1 MLARKV
7 NHRHLCYPGS
17 AVAGAARVVA
27 RAGGNISVACGGV
40 SSSSYIYLVE
50 WVCSGCSCAQ
60 CPAHSNT
67 GLRLL
72 RYNDKITQVSC
83 QAKIF
88 VTN

>member
-1 MLARKV
+1 MS
-7 NHRHLCYPGS
+7 HLRIYTCLPAKSITAISATPGS

-27 RAGGNISVACGGV
+27 RAGGNITVACGGV

-72 RYNDKITQVSC
+72 RYNDKITQVS
-83 QAKIF
+83 
-88 VTN
+88 

>member
-1 MLARKV
+1 MLVR
-7 NHRHLCYPGS
+7 NDHCHLCYPGS
-17 AVAGAARVVA
+17 AVARARVVA

-67 GLRLL
+67 GLSLL
-72 RYNDKITQVSC
+72 RYNDKITQVSGR
-83 QAKIF
+83 AKIF
-88 VTN
+88 DV

>member
-1 MLARKV
+1 MFWTL
-7 NHRHLCYPGS
+7 HYPLPGS
-17 AVAGAARVVA
+17 AVASARVVA
-27 RAGGNISVACGGV
+27 RAGGNITVACGGV

-88 VTN
+88 GV